1 MSRSIIQPEKIVT
14 EISGVVSKGMQ
25 AFGMQAVIVQNEDP
39 ALTFRYFVRAG
50 TEVEEGALVKECDV
64 LGQPGDFL
72 EMLMIGSADYTF
84 PKAFQFSSEGI
95 IKVEGVFFGSDG
107 NFYIARLCSVAILKE
122 DEKFEMGMGL
132 ESELI
137 EVGLYSA
144 DKSLIAGKTVSNV
157 TSQYGIREEE
167 ILEEEKDLPLLE
179 WLEKKRNLGEL
190 FFWCPYEQL
199 LWMEIDMNNLT
210 DVLEQRMFLRS

>member
-14 EISGVVSKGMQ
+14 EISGVVSKGML
-25 AFGMQAVIVQNEDP
+25 AFGMQALIVQNEDP
-39 ALTFRYFVRAG
+39 ALAFRYFVRVG
-50 TEVEEGALVKECDV
+50 TEVDEGAIVKEGDV
-64 LGQPGDFL
+64 LGQPGDFP
-72 EMLMIGSADYTF
+72 EMLMIGSAHYTF
-84 PKAFQFSSEGI
+84 PKTFQISSEGI

-107 NFYIARLCSVAILKE
+107 KFYRAKLCSVAILKE

-137 EVGLYSA
+137 EEGLYSA
-144 DKSLIAGKTVSNV
+144 DKSVIAGKTVSNV

-167 ILEEEKDLPLLE
+167 ILEGEKDLPLLE
-179 WLEKKRNLGEL
+179 WLEMKRNLGEL

-199 LWMEIDMNNLT
+199 LWMEVDMNNLT
-210 DVLEQRMFLRS
+210 DVLEERILNRL